1 MWTEEVTRCF
11 EELEGGSENAMKDYK
26 KVYDD
31 RIEKLIRQ
39 VQLDLDNNLRTKIIT
54 LITIDV
60 HLRDVVESFIAK
72 KVTECKRR
80 SRVLGVC
87 LLVYKVENI

>member
-26 KVYDD
+26 RIYDD
-31 RIEKLIRQ
+31 RIDKLIRQ
-39 VQLDLDNNLRTKIIT
+39 VQKDLDMGLRTKIIT

-60 HLRDVVESFIAK
+60 HLRDVVECFITK
-72 KVTECKRR
+72 KVSEGAPKPRLLIFTHI
-80 SRVLGVC
+80 C
-87 LLVYKVENI
+87 LS

>member
-31 RIEKLIRQ
+31 RIDKLIRQ
-39 VQLDLDNNLRTKIIT
+39 VQQDLNKDLRTKIIT

-60 HLRDVVESFIAK
+60 HLRDVIEGFITK
-72 KVTECKRR
+72 KISDGAAGPCW
-80 SRVLGVC
+80 SGP
-87 LLVYKVENI
+87 

>member
-26 KVYDD
+26 RVYDH
-31 RIEKLIRQ
+31 RIDKLIRQ
-39 VQLDLDNNLRTKIIT
+39 VQQDLPKDLRTKIIT

-60 HLRDVVESFIAK
+60 HLRDVVESFIVK
-72 KVTECKRR
+72 KVSEGAGF
-80 SRVLGVC
+80 S
-87 LLVYKVENI
+87 